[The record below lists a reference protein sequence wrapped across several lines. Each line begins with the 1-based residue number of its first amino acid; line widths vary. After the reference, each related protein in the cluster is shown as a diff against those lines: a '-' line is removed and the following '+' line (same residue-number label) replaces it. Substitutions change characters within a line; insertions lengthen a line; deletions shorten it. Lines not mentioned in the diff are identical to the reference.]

1 MVYLYAA
8 LGVVMMTGIMA
19 VIEMGLSL
27 SGRELFVEKPDD
39 PYWEKVGANKI
50 NPVAKR
56 DRQMLNL
63 LNDQDDLNAIGRSL
77 QGSELCD
84 QLLCRSSAGGAAGC
98 STASG
103 SVPGNVLAVDA
114 EERLPELAELTLV
127 GVSQPAEDGFLS
139 NACALQVGKHRLLI
153 QPDPAP
159 VDPKIPYRLFSCY
172 LADSSACEIESNG

>member
-1 MVYLYAA
+1 MVYLYGA

-27 SGRELFVEKPDD
+27 TGQSLLLKPND
-39 PYWEKVGANKI
+39 PYQQNLLSNAVG
-50 NPVAKR
+50 KR
-56 DRQMLNL
+56 DQQMLNL
-63 LNDQDDLNAIGRSL
+63 LHNQDDLDAIGRSL

-84 QLLCRSSAGGAAGC
+84 QLLCRSSPGGAAGC
-98 STASG
+98 SAAGG

-127 GVSQPAEDGFLS
+127 GVSQPAEDGFWS

-172 LADSSACEIESNG
+172 LADSSACELESNS